1 MPPTPGRLKWRQ
13 PGEPL
18 RMANPLAERFAEVLL
33 DRIAADTHPSGTH
46 MDMLEAIAPP
56 TVRVQYVLH
65 LMERIENDSHPSIP
79 MMRRVQRVIAEFGA

>member
-1 MPPTPGRLKWRQ
+1 
-13 PGEPL
+13 
-18 RMANPLAERFAEVLL
+18 MANPLAEHFAEVLL

-56 TVRVQYVLH
+56 EVRVQYVLH

-79 MMRRVQRVIAEFGA
+79 MMRRVQRVISEFGA